1 MMRPALLLLSTTI
14 APAAALAADATLAF
28 QLAADPAN
36 MTACLALGPSF
47 DRPFTVT
54 MSGDVVELISPGG
67 IRSRMDSVGQDVY
80 HTAFDLSGERL
91 DYTADLGATK
101 SLSVRGNNLG
111 CKWSAKSQ

>member
-1 MMRPALLLLSTTI
+1 MGRGAPKQMDRGRHEGRLESHLSVREEMMRPALLLLSTTI

-54 MSGDVVELISPGG
+54 VSGDVVELISPAG
-67 IRSRMDSVGQDVY
+67 IRSRMDPVGQDVY
-80 HTAFDLSGERL
+80 HTAFELS
-91 DYTADLGATK
+91 
-101 SLSVRGNNLG
+101 
-111 CKWSAKSQ
+111 

>member
-14 APAAALAADATLAF
+14 APAAALAADATLTF

-67 IRSRMDSVGQDVY
+67 IRSRMDPVGQDVY
-80 HTAFDLSGERL
+80 HTAFELSGERL
-91 DYTADLGATK
+91 DSTADLGATK
-101 SLSVRGNNLG
+101 TVSVRGNNLG

>member
-1 MMRPALLLLSTTI
+1 MRPALLLLSTTI
-14 APAAALAADATLAF
+14 APAAALAADATLTF

-36 MTACLALGPSF
+36 MTTCLALGPSF

-54 MSGDVVELISPGG
+54 VSGDVVELISPGG
-67 IRSRMDSVGQDVY
+67 IRSRMDPVGQDVY
-80 HTAFDLSGERL
+80 HTAFELSGERL

>member
-1 MMRPALLLLSTTI
+1 MMRMSLVLLAATA
-14 APAAALAADATLAF
+14 APAAALAADSMLSF
-28 QLAADPAN
+28 QLLPDPAN

-54 MSGDVVELISPGG
+54 VSGDIVELASPGG
-67 IRSRMDSVGQDVY
+67 IRTRMDPVGPELY
-80 HTAFDLSGERL
+80 HADFELSGERL